1 MAHWITTEEHGTAA
15 SVRRAALAD
24 YDLSVMWID
33 GAAFWLVRRDGKD
46 VAEGKASTLD
56 RACIDAERE
65 ALTALAIRHLPD
77 STCGSRAA

>member
-46 VAEGKASTLD
+46 VAEGKATSLD
-56 RACIDAERE
+56 RACLDAERE
-65 ALTALAIRHLPD
+65 ALMALHLRRVD
-77 STCGSRAA
+77 STCSSRAA